1 MVKLA
6 QKNKITYGVLSV
18 LQEVILFEAGPPKLP
33 TLVSWRL
40 RERVLASQRIFERRR
55 GTIFYFLVVSM
66 E

>member
-18 LQEVILFEAGPPKLP
+18 LQEVILFEAGPKLP